1 MCSFLERKQ
10 LVGRELN
17 QGSKA
22 DMISQL
28 PDPLIC
34 HILSHLPIKDLV
46 TTRVLSTRWRSLWL
60 WLPCLELNSL
70 YFPDFNAFVSF
81 GDKFFDSNR
90 VSCINKFKLYI
101 YGYDVGVDD
110 PSYLTSWID
119 AAVKCKIQHLHVQCL
134 PAKYIYEMPL
144 SLYICETLVYLKL
157 CRVMLDDAEFV
168 SLPCLKTIHL
178 EYVWF
183 PNEANLE
190 RFVSCCPVLEELKIY
205 GCGNENAI
213 TLRLLSR
220 SLKKL
225 SINILKS
232 MCDFHSEVVIDAPLL
247 SYLKIND
254 NVSERYIVNNLESN
268 AKLDISLPFGLLDFD
283 EASVSSRTDSI
294 HSFLRGILKVSD
306 MTIWVDTFKLI
317 CKYSELES
325 LPRFGYMSRLH
336 VTLCIYD
343 LKWLP
348 TFLESCPNLK
358 SLILVCVGDN
368 DEMLSEEMIQ
378 FGSSLVPECL
388 LSSLEFVDIRIPF
401 RGHLEVMKLVRYFL
415 ENSAILKKLSL
426 DHDIFKKLFTIPR
439 RSTKCQVVF
448 I

>member
-1 MCSFLERKQ
+1 VFVISTPRNCFFKTCVFSLFFFLLPNRFLERKQ

-306 MTIWVDTFKLI
+306 MTIWVDTFK
-317 CKYSELES
+317 
-325 LPRFGYMSRLH
+325 
-336 VTLCIYD
+336 VCI
-343 LKWLP
+343 
-348 TFLESCPNLK
+348 F
-358 SLILVCVGDN
+358 
-368 DEMLSEEMIQ
+368 Q
-378 FGSSLVPECL
+378 F
-388 LSSLEFVDIRIPF
+388 
-401 RGHLEVMKLVRYFL
+401 
-415 ENSAILKKLSL
+415 
-426 DHDIFKKLFTIPR
+426 
-439 RSTKCQVVF
+439 
-448 I
+448 